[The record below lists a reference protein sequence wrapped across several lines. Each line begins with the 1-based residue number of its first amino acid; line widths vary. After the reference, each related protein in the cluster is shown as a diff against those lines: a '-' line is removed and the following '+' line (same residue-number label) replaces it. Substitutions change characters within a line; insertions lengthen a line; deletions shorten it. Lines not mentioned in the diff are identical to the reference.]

1 MILFAALS
9 TLLFLIASI
18 SLCILLYDL
27 KALNKQITY
36 KEHSGGRFLIT
47 IQSNHKQLKQLQK
60 EINAL
65 YQKIHKLEERAD
77 TKEKEMQSLLSA
89 ITHDIRTPIT
99 SIRGYLDLIQET
111 SSKSEQDHYLTI
123 MNHRL
128 EALNNMLE
136 NLFLY
141 AKMSDEE
148 YEVETE
154 SILLYPLLCKVIA
167 SYYHELNNKQL
178 IPILSF
184 SNEQLLIQANYEMT
198 YRMIQ
203 NLIHNVLKHGKTP
216 FLIQEQNGI
225 LSFSNA
231 VSPDCQIDLERLFD
245 RFYTKDRAR
254 HTSSSGLGLSIVKQ
268 IAQLHHWSI
277 SAQFEN
283 SQLTIRIDLSGQ
295 KRMI

>member
-1 MILFAALS
+1 MILFAVLL
-9 TLLFLIASI
+9 TLLFLITSI
-18 SLCILLYDL
+18 SLCILLHDL
-27 KALNKQITY
+27 KTLNKQIAY
-36 KEHSGGRFLIT
+36 KEHIGGRFLIT

-65 YQKIHKLEERAD
+65 YQKIHDLEERAD
-77 TKEKEMQSLLSA
+77 AKEKEMQTLLSA

-111 SSKSEQDHYLTI
+111 SSKSEQNHYLTI

-141 AKMSDEE
+141 AKMSDAE

-167 SYYHELNNKQL
+167 SYYHELNSKQL
-178 IPILSF
+178 IPVLSF
-184 SNEQLLIQANYEMT
+184 SNEQLLVQANYEMT

-203 NLIHNVLKHGKTP
+203 NLIHNVLKHGKAP
-216 FLIQEQNGI
+216 FVIQEQNGI

-231 VSPDCQIDLERLFD
+231 ISSDSQIDPERLFD

-254 HTSSSGLGLSIVKQ
+254 HTNSSGLGLSIVKQ
-268 IAQLHHWSI
+268 IAQLHQWSI
-277 SAQFEN
+277 SARFEQ
-283 SQLTIRIDLSGQ
+283 SQLTIYIDFLVQ
-295 KRMI
+295 KRMK